1 MLIPRSGRSIC
12 CILLE
17 IDRTDPAR
25 SLTRASSRF
34 LASLGMTNEGL
45 RMTRGVF
52 QQRLEFSNHRRR
64 ENLLCNLEFKNRV
77 RSHFASGKR
86 QLPNDAAL
94 RSTRDGKLGD
104 LDVLKP
110 RLLQVRPNGSER
122 LSLKIRAEIG
132 DRRRTERNQ
141 KIDRRA
147 LQAGSSRRRVLGHYL
162 VQFNLRPVKRRN
174 IADGQSALHGRDPG
188 RPNAASNQVRNA
200 DLLGSQAQQDVD
212 LLLGLDRK
220 SVV

>member
-64 ENLLCNLEFKNRV
+64 ENLLRNLELKNCV

-94 RSTRDGKLGD
+94 RSALDGKLGD

-110 RLLQVRPNGSER
+110 RLLEF
-122 LSLKIRAEIG
+122 
-132 DRRRTERNQ
+132 
-141 KIDRRA
+141 
-147 LQAGSSRRRVLGHYL
+147 QADHS
-162 VQFNLRPVKRRN
+162 
-174 IADGQSALHGRDPG
+174 
-188 RPNAASNQVRNA
+188 
-200 DLLGSQAQQDVD
+200 DL
-212 LLLGLDRK
+212 
-220 SVV
+220 